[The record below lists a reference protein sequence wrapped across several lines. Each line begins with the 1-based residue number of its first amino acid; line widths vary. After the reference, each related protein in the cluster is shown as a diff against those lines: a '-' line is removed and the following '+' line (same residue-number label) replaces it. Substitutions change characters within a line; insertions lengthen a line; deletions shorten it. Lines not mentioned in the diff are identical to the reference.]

1 MNKERLM
8 ELFVLFVKQKVTIN
22 MLKSVVAMKAKLRN
36 MSEDSTI
43 RIQILQKSKRTSK
56 LSKKEKLINFLNKMK
71 LI

>member
-1 MNKERLM
+1 M
-8 ELFVLFVKQKVTIN
+8 LFVKQKVTIN